1 MRKVQTWD
9 TCKKCK
15 MDLKLVCWSKRSF
28 YFPNRLQSFQILPYK
43 IYKIIE
49 RLTLKQLERTLRE
62 EKLANGSFLVHW
74 RLSSFHIIVHS
85 VLSVSS
91 IQSFDHNLKFYL
103 QLLFVMSCILE
114 TAKTRRPALIC
125 IKYVLCVFL
134 RTEQWQNGSRKLL
147 SLCLVVSGG
156 QAWTVSKNTLLRPRC
171 GLLGKECSCL

>member
-1 MRKVQTWD
+1 MNSGGAGSLD
-9 TCKKCK
+9 
-15 MDLKLVCWSKRSF
+15 SKIIL
-28 YFPNRLQSFQILPYK
+28 NFQFQNFRMFLCAILP
-43 IYKIIE
+43 ICHKIIE

-62 EKLANGSFLVHW
+62 EKLANGSFLVHQ

-114 TAKTRRPALIC
+114 TAKTRRSALIC

-134 RTEQWQNGSRKLL
+134 RTKQWQNGSRKLL
-147 SLCLVVSGG
+147 SLCLVASGG
-156 QAWTVSKNTLLRPRC
+156 QA
-171 GLLGKECSCL
+171 